1 MTDPTSPDQ
10 QPDPAVVTPAV
21 VTPADPPP
29 VEEQRA
35 ELAETVDALAQKFD
49 VPTRVKTAAAD
60 TAHTAQVKAKDN
72 PQLLAASGA
81 AAVLMLGLVLVIR
94 RRSKKKGTK

>member
-1 MTDPTSPDQ
+1 MTEPTSPGAT
-10 QPDPAVVTPAV
+10 PDPGATGPTDV
-21 VTPADPPP
+21 PP

-60 TAHTAQVKAKDN
+60 TAQTAQIKAKDN
-72 PQLLAASGA
+72 QQVLATSGA
-81 AAVLMLGLVLVIR
+81 IGAVLLVLLVVVRR
-94 RRSKKKGTK
+94 RRSKKRKIV

>member
-1 MTDPTSPDQ
+1 MTEPTP
-10 QPDPAVVTPAV
+10 PGATPRPGATEPTDV
-21 VTPADPPP
+21 PP

-35 ELAETVDALAQKFD
+35 ELAQTVDALTQKFD

-72 PQLLAASGA
+72 QQVLATSGA
-81 AAVLMLGLVLVIR
+81 IGAVLLVLLIVVRR
-94 RRSKKKGTK
+94 RRSKKREII